1 MRYLFYKDYVRSMLN
16 SGRYSKLDKLD
27 QFYYLCGLDS
37 ELKELLEEGF
47 KNRKLDIINIFN
59 IIITRQMA
67 KGIYQFDVI
76 DEC

>member
-1 MRYLFYKDYVRSMLN
+1 MIRLFYGNFVRLLIDE
-16 SGRYSKLDKLD
+16 GRYSKLDKLD
-27 QFYYLCGLDS
+27 QFYYLCRLDF
-37 ELKELLEEGF
+37 ELKELLDEGF
-47 KNRKLDIINIFN
+47 KIGKFDIFNIFN